1 MLDEIAG
8 IRQIQKLYLQLLYR
22 CNFNCQHCFHGE
34 DLQKLDVF
42 SPLEVEKIVSL
53 FSEKYGI
60 ASVTLLG
67 GEPFL
72 HPNLLE
78 IVRGI
83 KARGLIVEICTNGYG
98 ISNKLQQVSPF
109 IDHLRVSIEGLQEA
123 NDEVRRSGSFQAAEK
138 TIKIALQM
146 GIETS
151 VTTTINARNIE
162 TLHQYLVHLS
172 SLGVRTVKLHSLRLI
187 GNAAL
192 HPHLAV
198 FSVNQRRGFE
208 EALLECSRTT
218 GMNIVVDE
226 DLDPDHIVVQR
237 VGTKQASE
245 LERVEISPNGDIY
258 ISCKAVGSKANAF
271 RYVKADNRIVY
282 HPSMGD
288 ELQTPIPQV
297 QYSSLGV

>member
-8 IRQIQKLYLQLLYR
+8 ITQIQKLYLQLLYK

-34 DLQKLDVF
+34 ALQKLDVF
-42 SPLEVEKIVSL
+42 SPAEVALIVSL
-53 FSEKYGI
+53 FLGKYNI
-60 ASVTLLG
+60 TSVTLLG

-78 IVRGI
+78 IVRDI
-83 KARGLIVEICTNGYG
+83 KSKGLRVEICTNGYG
-98 ISNKLQQVSPF
+98 IRKKLHDVSPF

-123 NDEVRRSGSFQAAEK
+123 NDEVRRPGSFEAAED
-138 TIKIALQM
+138 TIRLAQQI

-151 VTTTINARNIE
+151 VTTTVNTRNID
-162 TLHQYLVHLS
+162 TLREYLVHLS
-172 SLGVRTVKLHSLRLI
+172 SLGVRHVKLHSLRLI
-187 GNAAL
+187 GNAVL
-192 HPHLAV
+192 YPHLAE
-198 FSVNQRRGFE
+198 FSENQLRGFE
-208 EALLECSRTT
+208 EALMECSKTT

-226 DLDPDHIVVQR
+226 DLDPNHYVVGSI
-237 VGTKQASE
+237 GTKQASE
-245 LERVEISPNGDIY
+245 LERVEVSPNGDIY

-282 HPSMGD
+282 RPNAWD

-297 QYSSLGV
+297 QYSALGA